1 MGVDATSW
9 LETAFLAAS
18 LGAAVAFL
26 LLIPVGVGFHVNL
39 TNEARV
45 WLLLSIRG
53 KILARVCLSRPNHR
67 SARGSKGPTGQD
79 GPEPATKANRSLI
92 DRTTR
97 TIGIVQRVY
106 HIVRPALRTIER
118 LEWRTEVGAGDAAAT
133 GLLAGA
139 FWALKGAVVG
149 FLLRDH
155 RFLEPP
161 KLWVAPF
168 YRDVRLALEI
178 RCIFRLRLGDIIRA
192 AMRQRPTQRE

>member
-1 MGVDATSW
+1 MDATSW

-139 FWALKGAVVG
+139 FWALKGTVVG

>member
-1 MGVDATSW
+1 VDATSW

-139 FWALKGAVVG
+139 FWALKGTVVG

>member
-9 LETAFLAAS
+9 LGIALLAAS

-139 FWALKGAVVG
+139 LWALKGAIVG
-149 FLLRDH
+149 FLLRHH

-161 KLWVAPF
+161 ELRVAPF

-178 RCIFRLRLGDIIRA
+178 RCIFRLTLGDIIRA
-192 AMRQRPTQRE
+192 AMLQRPTQRE

>member
-1 MGVDATSW
+1 MDATSW